1 MAREIS
7 DKQLAANRR
16 NARRSIKSG
25 DACGP
30 RTPEGKERAR
40 FNALRPCPGL
50 RSGNG
55 LLARSVVVSTR
66 DGPENRKQFER
77 LLTQLRDKLNPDG
90 ILEEM
95 LVEKIAVAY
104 WRLRRALRVRLRR
117 TKSMTIS
124 VMPAITGYRPTP
136 APSPSLRKALPS
148 RLCATRPL
156 LNASSIAPSTNCVPF
171 KRTAGASPPYPR
183 RNHLSTKTK
192 NYETNPFFVRTG
204 DNHKLAWH

>member
-16 NARRSIKSG
+16 NAKRSIKSG

-30 RTPEGKERAR
+30 RTPEGKERAK
-40 FNALRPCPGL
+40 FNALRH
-50 RSGNG
+50 G
-55 LLARSVVVSTR
+55 LLARSVVVPTR

-136 APSPSLRKALPS
+136 APSPSLREVIPS

-156 LNASSIAPSTNCVPF
+156 SNASSIAPSTNCVPF
-171 KRTAGASPPYPR
+171 KRTAGASTPCPW

-192 NYETNPFFVRTG
+192 NYETNPFFVRMCG
-204 DNHKLAWH
+204 RDL

>member
-1 MAREIS
+1 M
-7 DKQLAANRR
+7 
-16 NARRSIKSG
+16 
-25 DACGP
+25 
-30 RTPEGKERAR
+30 
-40 FNALRPCPGL
+40 
-50 RSGNG
+50 
-55 LLARSVVVSTR
+55 VVPTR

-136 APSPSLRKALPS
+136 APSPSLREALPS

-156 LNASSIAPSTNCVPF
+156 SNASSIAPSTNCVPF
-171 KRTAGASPPYPR
+171 KRTAGASTPYPR

-204 DNHKLAWH
+204 GNHKLAWH

>member
-16 NARRSIKSG
+16 NAKSST
-25 DACGP
+25 GP

-55 LLARSVVVSTR
+55 LLARSVVVPTR

-77 LLTQLRDKLNPDG
+77 LLTQLRDKLSPDG

-104 WRLRRALRVRLRR
+104 WRLRRALRAEAGEIDDNLCHARDYRLQ
-117 TKSMTIS
+117 THPGT
-124 VMPAITGYRPTP
+124 
-136 APSPSLRKALPS
+136 LALPS
-148 RLCATRPL
+148 RADTLKIVR
-156 LNASSIAPSTNCVPF
+156 
-171 KRTAGASPPYPR
+171 
-183 RNHLSTKTK
+183 
-192 NYETNPFFVRTG
+192 YETAIERQLHRAIDQLRSLQKDRRSLNPLPPEEPPI
-204 DNHKLAWH
+204 DEN

>member
-16 NARRSIKSG
+16 NAKRST
-25 DACGP
+25 GP
-30 RTPEGKERAR
+30 RTPVGKEHAR

-136 APSPSLRKALPS
+136 APSPSLREVIPS

-156 LNASSIAPSTNCVPF
+156 SNASSIAPSTNCVPF
-171 KRTAGASPPYPR
+171 KRTATA
-183 RNHLSTKTK
+183 
-192 NYETNPFFVRTG
+192 
-204 DNHKLAWH
+204 